1 MKKNKLAYNVN
12 NRYIEEF
19 VAIIANTGI
28 TCNIKN
34 AMYEI
39 NIVDGNP
46 GRNTLGEIDRTII
59 VITYNS
65 KEDMILNKILLQNF
79 ELIEM

>member
-1 MKKNKLAYNVN
+1 
-12 NRYIEEF
+12 
-19 VAIIANTGI
+19 
-28 TCNIKN
+28 
-34 AMYEI
+34 MYEI